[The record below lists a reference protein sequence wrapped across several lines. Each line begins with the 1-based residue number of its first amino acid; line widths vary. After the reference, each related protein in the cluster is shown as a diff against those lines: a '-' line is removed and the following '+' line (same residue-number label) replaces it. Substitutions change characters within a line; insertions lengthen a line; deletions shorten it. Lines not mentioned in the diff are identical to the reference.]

1 MENCAAK
8 CPILDAASQ
17 DFEKLSLEV
26 RIEMANVAIASEKIS
41 ENEAAKRFRVPQS
54 TLNDN
59 RKVAGITGSGK
70 PATLKE
76 RQKWHQDKA
85 DGMSIRQIAKKHGRD
100 RGSVSKELKKDP
112 PAVTPAPEPGE
123 KVCEIVKKKKR
134 ALSRQSKGL
143 EGLLTLERELQ
154 KSMRA
159 DQKNWQKIGRSV
171 WHHNVQQAHDVISSN
186 GCLTKHREI
195 LGLSEQASYLEVLDA
210 LEARAKSA
218 MDSIQWLKYLSGYT
232 DLPGGAS
239 TVN

>member
-8 CPILDAASQ
+8 CPILDAAFQ
-17 DFEKLSLEV
+17 DLEKLSLEV

-54 TLNDN
+54 TLNDK

-76 RQKWHQDKA
+76 RQEWHQDKA

-112 PAVTPAPEPGE
+112 PVVVPAIKPEGMA
-123 KVCEIVKKKKR
+123 CEIVAREKR
-134 ALSRQSKGL
+134 AISRQLKGL
-143 EGLLTLERELQ
+143 EGLVLLERELH
-154 KSMRA
+154 KSWKA
-159 DQKNWQKIGRSV
+159 DQKRWEKAGRSV
-171 WHHNVQQAHDVISSN
+171 WQNNVQEAHDVISSN
-186 GCLTKHREI
+186 GCLAKHREI
-195 LGLSEQASYLEVLDA
+195 LGLPEQASYLEVLDV

-239 TVN
+239 KVN